1 MHILSWRKS
10 WFNDERTTFLQ
21 TCIFLSNIVPMQGRS
36 GRFVLIALIGK
47 GALRPHWCIFT
58 DRQHD
63 WILGILLGKGGEFGR
78 GKSPEEEEEEKR
90 MDKKSTLDII
100 DIFSDI
106 VKLVV
111 LCPWEFCPTYFNK
124 TGVLF
129 VRFFIGFLNI
139 YYLAMK
145 IKQYTKIWST
155 SQKLFPSLESKLN
168 ALTHVQLRGSVTCC
182 CTAADI
188 YWGFVITWHQSAFI
202 HWTAEINLILNANL
216 KSNKYWKRFNCFI
229 WSDTITFDT

>member
-1 MHILSWRKS
+1 MYFHRSATWLG
-10 WFNDERTTFLQ
+10 
-21 TCIFLSNIVPMQGRS
+21 SNLDPGN
-36 GRFVLIALIGK
+36 FAGK
-47 GALRPHWCIFT
+47 GW
-58 DRQHD
+58 
-63 WILGILLGKGGEFGR
+63 WIWSWKITRGGGGGKKDGQ
-78 GKSPEEEEEEKR
+78 KN
-90 MDKKSTLDII
+90 TLDII

-124 TGVLF
+124 TGVLC

-145 IKQYTKIWST
+145 IKEYTKIWSP
-155 SQKLFPSLESKLN
+155 SQKLFPSLELKLN
-168 ALTHVQLRGSVTCC
+168 ALTHVQLRGSVTRC
-182 CTAADI
+182 CTAAGI